1 MNVRLLLRSALR
13 TAKAPFQSRWISALA
28 ETSQSFKGHDMLAPF
43 TAGWQT
49 TDQNPLVIEKSEGCY
64 VYDVHGNK
72 YLDSLAGLW
81 STALGG
87 NEPRLVAAA
96 TAQLNTLPFYH
107 SFWNRTTKPSLDL
120 AKELL
125 ETFTARK
132 MAKAFFVNSGSEAN
146 DTQVKLV
153 WYYNNALG
161 RPNKKKFIAR
171 SKAYHGST
179 VISASLSGLPALH
192 QQFDLPAPFVLHTDC
207 PHYWRYH
214 LPGETEEEFAT
225 RLANNLENLIL
236 KEGPETIAA
245 FIAEPVMGAG
255 GVILPPATYFDKIQ
269 AVVKKYDILFIAD
282 EVICAFGR
290 LGEMFGSDEYNIK
303 PDLVSLAKALSSA
316 YMPIGAVLVSPEIS
330 DVIYSQSNKLG
341 SFSHGFTYSGHP
353 VSCAVALE
361 ALKIYKERN
370 IVEHVRRMTPKFQDE
385 LKAFSKSPIIG
396 EIRGT
401 GLIIG
406 TEFVDNKS
414 PNDPFPPEWG
424 VGAYFGAQCQKH
436 GMLVRVAGDNIMMCP
451 SLIIS
456 GEELDELISSYGKA
470 LKDTEEWVAELKS
483 QKKLGPSQRE
493 SLLSWYKCEPEGCP
507 PLFSWWPHL
516 SLSLSLV
523 RHGRSD
529 QPVKQIPNE
538 KREKT
543 AFLSFAKAW
552 RNTTPKAYSTC
563 ALGILLQLR

>member
-1 MNVRLLLRSALR
+1 ASSYIKYVAASKSLQEHILGSPLWARWNSAEASVQQDISATELKDDKGMQCFPVFISFCLLLDAC
-13 TAKAPFQSRWISALA
+13 AFDMW
-28 ETSQSFKGHDMLAPF
+28 FKGHSMLAPF

-49 TDQNPLVIEKSEGCY
+49 TDLHPLVIEKSEGCY
-64 VYDVHGNK
+64 LYDTNGKK

-81 STALGG
+81 CTALGG
-87 NEPRLVAAA
+87 NEHRLVDAA
-96 TAQLNTLPFYH
+96 TTQLKTLPFYH

-125 ETFTARK
+125 EIFTASK
-132 MAKAFFVNSGSEAN
+132 MAKVFFTNSGSEAN

-179 VISASLSGLPALH
+179 LIAASLSGLTPLH
-192 QQFDLPAPFVLHTDC
+192 QKFDLPAPFVLHTDC

-214 LPGETEEEFAT
+214 LPGETEEEFST

-255 GVILPPATYFDKIQ
+255 GVILPPATYFEKIQ

-290 LGEMFGSDEYNIK
+290 LGTMFGCDKYNIK

-316 YMPIGAVLVSPEIS
+316 YMPIGAVLVSPKVS
-330 DVIYSQSNKLG
+330 DVIHSQSNELG
-341 SFSHGFTYSGHP
+341 NFSHGFTYSGHP
-353 VSCAVALE
+353 VACAVALE
-361 ALKIYKERN
+361 TVKIYKERN
-370 IVEHVRRMTPKFQDE
+370 IIERVKSLSPKFQDGI
-385 LKAFSKSPIIG
+385 KAFSNSPIIG

-406 TEFVDNKS
+406 TEFTDNKS
-414 PNDPFPPEWG
+414 PNESFPPEWG
-424 VGAYFGAQCQKH
+424 IGAYFGAECEKH
-436 GMLVRVAGDNIMMCP
+436 GMLVRVSGDNIMMCP
-451 SLIIS
+451 PFIITPDQ
-456 GEELDELISSYGKA
+456 LDELISIYGKA
-470 LKDTEEWVAELKS
+470 LKATEERVQELKA
-483 QKKLGPSQRE
+483 Q
-493 SLLSWYKCEPEGCP
+493 
-507 PLFSWWPHL
+507 
-516 SLSLSLV
+516 
-523 RHGRSD
+523 
-529 QPVKQIPNE
+529 
-538 KREKT
+538 
-543 AFLSFAKAW
+543 
-552 RNTTPKAYSTC
+552 
-563 ALGILLQLR
+563 

>member
-1 MNVRLLLRSALR
+1 MLLRKMILNHLLRSKANTQVGASILNVAVTRRLFENLLQPPAL
-13 TAKAPFQSRWISALA
+13 SRYNSSEASLKKEATPTNEIKD
-28 ETSQSFKGHDMLAPF
+28 EEGFKGHDMLAPF
-43 TAGWQT
+43 TAGWQSSELH
-49 TDQNPLVIEKSEGCY
+49 PLVIERSEGSY
-64 VYDVHGNK
+64 VYDIHGKK

-81 STALGG
+81 CTALGG

-125 ETFTARK
+125 DTFTARK
-132 MAKAFFVNSGSEAN
+132 MGKAFFTNSGSEAN

-171 SKAYHGST
+171 MKSYHGST
-179 VISASLSGLPALH
+179 LISASLSGLPALH
-192 QQFDLPAPFVLHTDC
+192 QKFDLPAPFVLHTDC
-207 PHYWRYH
+207 PHYWRFH
-214 LPGETEEEFAT
+214 LPGESEEEFST

-255 GVILPPATYFDKIQ
+255 GVIAPPKTYFEKIQ

-290 LGEMFGSDEYNIK
+290 LGTMFGCDKYNIQ

-341 SFSHGFTYSGHP
+341 LFSHGFTYSGHP

-370 IVEHVRRMTPKFQDE
+370 VVEQVQRIAPRFQDGV
-385 LKAFSKSPIIG
+385 KAFSDSPIIG

-401 GLIIG
+401 GLILG
-406 TEFVDNKS
+406 TEFTDNKS
-414 PNDPFPPEWG
+414 PNDTFPPEWG
-424 VGAYFGAQCQKH
+424 VGALFGSECEKR
-436 GMLVRVAGDNIMMCP
+436 GMLLRVAGDNIMMSP
-451 SLIIS
+451 PFIITPEEIDQLIGIY
-456 GEELDELISSYGKA
+456 GEA
-470 LKDTEEWVAELKS
+470 LKATEERVKELKS
-483 QKKLGPSQRE
+483 QQK
-493 SLLSWYKCEPEGCP
+493 
-507 PLFSWWPHL
+507 
-516 SLSLSLV
+516 
-523 RHGRSD
+523 
-529 QPVKQIPNE
+529 
-538 KREKT
+538 
-543 AFLSFAKAW
+543 
-552 RNTTPKAYSTC
+552 
-563 ALGILLQLR
+563 